1 MNGDYVLTLTLLF
14 SQWMSIANMHT
25 NKSQE
30 LNDNLLP
37 NITKML
43 RRYQELNGSLP
54 LRIIM
59 YRWASCLIP
68 CYNVNDGSHRD
79 GVGDGQIDYVV
90 NHEIASI
97 KVRTFLLLS
106 LLMLKSKNIKSK
118 FPPRD
123 L

>member
-1 MNGDYVLTLTLLF
+1 
-14 SQWMSIANMHT
+14 MSIANMHT

-118 FPPRD
+118 FPPRNLLTFPRSVSRRLD
-123 L
+123 W

>member
-1 MNGDYVLTLTLLF
+1 
-14 SQWMSIANMHT
+14 MSIANMHT

-68 CYNVNDGSHRD
+68 CYNVNDVSYRD

-90 NHEIASI
+90 SHEIASI
-97 KVRTFLLLS
+97 KVRTFLLFS
-106 LLMLKSKNIKSK
+106 LDS
-118 FPPRD
+118 
-123 L
+123 